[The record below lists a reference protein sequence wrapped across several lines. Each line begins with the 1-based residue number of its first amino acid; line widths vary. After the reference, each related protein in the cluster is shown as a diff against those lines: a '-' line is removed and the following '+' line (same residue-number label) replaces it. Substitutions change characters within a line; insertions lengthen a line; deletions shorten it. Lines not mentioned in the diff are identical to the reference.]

1 MVRKTADQET
11 GRLSP
16 RQNEI
21 LKLVAKGFTNREIGE
36 LLHISNNT
44 VKIHVAAILD
54 ILDVTNRT
62 EATFVYNQEIADAE
76 NRVPESMPYGNAA
89 LVRRPSVAVSPF
101 SGYVHDREYESLPRG
116 ITEDLIMRLSAWGLF
131 AIVFADA
138 VAQSADSADR
148 YEHGKYPEMKY
159 LITGTVRTT
168 ADNIRVNYKASEYDS
183 RKTIIASVY
192 EADSK
197 NLFTIQDE
205 ISLKI
210 SATIVPELLNA
221 EGKHLPDVSSP
232 GMEPWDMSM
241 RAFHFLNQRTAA
253 ATKESLR
260 LFSRV
265 YDMNSDYHL
274 ACYGLVLCHYRMLS
288 EQWTDDV
295 NANIQELCTMAQRCL
310 HLDNRSAHSHF
321 AFGVVNLVTGNP
333 QKAVEYLIRA
343 IEFNPSFVTAH
354 LLLGQIY
361 AIMDRHD
368 EAIAC
373 MERALFLDSSVLSFG
388 INLGAI
394 GMLHFAAGRYA
405 EAIESSERCL
415 QMVPNSLL
423 SLVVATSAYGL
434 TRQMEHA
441 KAKALLLLDSF
452 PSFSIDNLSSLMK
465 SLNQAHRDRVLQG
478 LAIAG
483 VIDSAIA

>member
-21 LKLVAKGFTNREIGE
+21 LRLVAKGFTNKEIGE
-36 LLHISNNT
+36 LLRISNNT

-54 ILDVTNRT
+54 ILNVTNRT
-62 EATFVYNQEIADAE
+62 EATFVYNQEIVDAE
-76 NRVPESMPYGNAA
+76 NRAPGSLPSGNTG
-89 LVRRPSVAVSPF
+89 LVRRPSIVVSPF
-101 SGYVHDREYESLPRG
+101 SAYVHDRVYDSLPRG
-116 ITEDLIMRLSAWGLF
+116 ITEDLIMRLSAWSLF
-131 AIVFADA
+131 SIVSADA
-138 VAQSADSADR
+138 VTQLADGADR
-148 YEHGKYPEMKY
+148 YDHSKSPEIKYV
-159 LITGTVRTT
+159 ITGSIRTT
-168 ADNIRVNYKASEYDS
+168 ADHIRVNYKASEYATQ
-183 RKTIIASVY
+183 KTILASVY
-192 EADSK
+192 EANSK
-197 NLFTIQDE
+197 DLFTIQDE

-210 SATIVPELLNA
+210 SAMIVPELLNA
-221 EGKHLPDVSSP
+221 EGKHIPDVPSK
-232 GMEPWDMSM
+232 GMEPWDMTM
-241 RAFHFLNQRTAA
+241 RGFHLLNHRTAA

-260 LFSRV
+260 FFRSV
-265 YDMNSDYHL
+265 YEMNPDYHL
-274 ACYGLVLCHYRMLS
+274 ACYGLVLCHYRMLT

-295 NANIQELCTMAQRCL
+295 SATSRELCAMAQRCL
-310 HLDNRSAHSHF
+310 HLDNRNAYSHF
-321 AFGVVNLVTGNP
+321 AFGVVNIVTGSP
-333 QKAVEYLIRA
+333 QKALEYLKRA

-354 LLLGQIY
+354 LLLGQVY
-361 AIMDRHD
+361 AIMDQHD
-368 EAIAC
+368 AAIAC
-373 MERALFLDSSVLSFG
+373 MERALFLDSSILSFG

-441 KAKALLLLDSF
+441 KTKASLLLNSF
-452 PSFSIDNLSSLMK
+452 PSFSIDNLTSIMK
-465 SLNQAHRDRVLQG
+465 SVHQAHRDRVLQG

-483 VIDSAIA
+483 VIDSAAL